1 MVAVERKVEQFRQKL
16 IRINNIKKQLI
27 DCEMSWIKIVEA
39 LNLSQYEYRKL
50 MAGDLEE
57 REAEVMA
64 LIEKT
69 PEYIKKRDKVAK
81 SFQKILLDKEITVKE
96 FCKKNKLDV
105 NRLYRVLRGLDAER
119 DIKTEKAIE
128 KALDTKIF

>member
-16 IRINNIKKQLI
+16 IRINNLKKQFI
-27 DCEMSWIKIVEA
+27 DCEMSWITVIEA
-39 LNLSQYEYRKL
+39 LNLSQYEYKKL
-50 MAGDLEE
+50 MTGDLEE

-69 PEYIKKRDKVAK
+69 PEYIKNRDKVLK
-81 SFQKILLDKEITVKE
+81 TFQKLLLDREITVKK
-96 FCKKNKLDV
+96 FCKDNKVDV

-119 DIKTEKAIE
+119 DVKTEKTIE
-128 KALDTKIF
+128 KALNAKIF